1 MAFSWFNFFYNSNQ
15 ILKINRLV
23 DVHVLISNSGQLLHL
38 DVNNQWPTGKADSL
52 ISDNEPGLT
61 DAVDVKNRQLCILP
75 ALKHLLFTLW
85 GDGMS
90 KDDRLKV
97 EETLKETLFTL
108 VNSTKK
114 YPKDQ
119 DNCRLQRRIDKTL
132 RALNK
137 IARELEKGDH
147 VRAAEFIRKNG
158 KFTVTFAQLALQGI
172 TIPYTTNRI
181 ERLMGE
187 VSKRCKHKWMHW
199 STQGLKDILT
209 VVLVRYAN
217 RSFYESF

>member
-1 MAFSWFNFFYNSNQ
+1 
-15 ILKINRLV
+15 
-23 DVHVLISNSGQLLHL
+23 
-38 DVNNQWPTGKADSL
+38 L

-61 DAVDVKNRQLCILP
+61 DAVDAKNRQLCILH

-137 IARELEKGDH
+137 IARELEKGGH

-158 KFTVTFAQLALQGI
+158 KFTVMFAQLALQGI
-172 TIPYTTNRI
+172 TFLTPPTESRDSWAKSPSGASTSGCTGQ
-181 ERLMGE
+181 LKA
-187 VSKRCKHKWMHW
+187 SKTSSPSYLSDTQTDHSMKASRKHIFNENIH
-199 STQGLKDILT
+199 
-209 VVLVRYAN
+209 
-217 RSFYESF
+217 